1 MKIAVIHE
9 DAEVLLAGCGSLLSS
24 MVSLGHEVN
33 AVAPAGG
40 PDVADGFES
49 LGAEYAMY
57 PLAPGGLTPVSDIGT
72 LLHLKQVLF
81 RIRPDL
87 VLSAGLKPMVY
98 GSLAARMAWVGE
110 EKKVFA
116 LADGPGTAFADG
128 GLKGRLFS
136 ALAKPM
142 LRAGF
147 RSCDGICFRSGRAES
162 FYRDL
167 GVLQPDARTVVV
179 DGDGPE
185 RDPAVLA
192 FMGLTSID

>member
-9 DAEVLLAGCGSLLSS
+9 DAATLLAACGTLLSS
-24 MVSLGHEVN
+24 MAALGHEVN
-33 AVAPAGG
+33 AVAPAGE

-57 PLAPGGLTPVSDIGT
+57 PLVPNGLTPVSDIGT

-98 GSLAARMAWVGE
+98 GSLAARMVWVGE
-110 EKKVFA
+110 TKKVFT
-116 LADGPGTAFADG
+116 LADEPGAALDG
-128 GLKGRLFS
+128 GGLRGRLFA

-142 LRAGF
+142 FRAGF
-147 RSCDGICFRSGRAES
+147 RSCDGICFRSARAES
-162 FYRDL
+162 FYRGLD
-167 GVLQPDARTVVV
+167 VLQPDARTVVV
-179 DGDGPE
+179 DRDGPE
-185 RDPAVLA
+185 MDRAVLD
-192 FMGLTSID
+192 FMGLTATD